1 MSWQAVALLAFG
13 FIVILGVTA
22 IIIIMFGDK

>member
-13 FIVILGVTA
+13 FIVILDVTA